1 MLQAMLIGN
10 IGADAELKSTNGN
23 EFVTFRV
30 AHNESW
36 TDAEGTRHETTMWV
50 DCTINGKPRVFDFL
64 KAGTSVFVMG
74 RLTTRVYPS
83 QKERCMK
90 AGITISVYSIE
101 LLGGSSEIVPR
112 RLYDEHGTEH
122 QVIKYYHTDVNNT
135 TLTTPRGQLFSS
147 DENGWVFPLRDTQSD
162 AEKNN
167 ESDQDNEAANEA

>member
-10 IGADAELKSTNGN
+10 IGADAELKSSNGN

-36 TDAEGTRHETTMWV
+36 TDQAGTRHEKTMWV

-74 RLTTRVYPS
+74 RLTTRVYS
-83 QKERCMK
+83 SAKERCMK
-90 AGITISVYSIE
+90 AGVTISVCSIE

-112 RLYDEHGTEH
+112 RLYDEHGAEH

-135 TLTTPRGQLFSS
+135 TLTTPRGIPFQV
-147 DENGWVFPLRDTQSD
+147 DANGWVFPADDTQSQEQD
-162 AEKNN
+162 NN
-167 ESDQDNEAANEA
+167 QSEQDNEAANEA

>member
-1 MLQAMLIGN
+1 MLIGY
-10 IGADAELKSTNGN
+10 IGADAELKSSNGN

-36 TDAEGTRHETTMWV
+36 TDQAGARHETTMWV

-64 KAGTSVFVMG
+64 KAGTSVCVIG
-74 RLTTRVYPS
+74 RLTTQVYS
-83 QKERCMK
+83 SKKDRCMK

-112 RLYDEHGTEH
+112 RLYDEHGAEH

-135 TLTTPRGQLFSS
+135 TLTTPRGIQFQV
-147 DENGWVFPLRDTQSD
+147 DANGWVFPADDTQTD
-162 AEKNN
+162 AHDNN
-167 ESDQDNEAANEA
+167 QSNEDNEAANEA